1 MRDAVHRRYVEA
13 MVPLSTLSLALM
25 PLLSTRGMV
34 LMIAFWIIVLLARSI
49 LDPTPVQQDAW
60 RWTAFLALPF
70 LLMLPDIFRAPSL
83 SIGWSFAERSA
94 SLLLFPV
101 GFLLMGAPT
110 SDRFREAMM
119 DLFTLAALVLA
130 GWSNG
135 HLLVHGFPADTH
147 AGENFSYAYRTAFS
161 ASTGLHP
168 PYGSYFFLGAALFQ
182 LDRLIDMARRPW
194 WRVAAITILFFAAL
208 LLASRMPLIAFA
220 TASAVVLFVRLPR
233 LVALRWAL
241 GVFFSIAILAV
252 VVPGV
257 RERVAEVVASMKGH
271 TVYPPLNSFNI
282 RVPIATCSLELISD
296 HWLLGIGQANV
307 QPALDAC
314 YQRFEQPSLL
324 DGSYGTH
331 NQLFH
336 WWLSFGLIGLV
347 LYVVYFGTLLITAWQ
362 RRDAIQLGFTVLI
375 LLCCITENV
384 LSRQWGVVLFA
395 CFNALFLSGYSN
407 ERKSPVDVKHR

>member
-257 RERVAEVVASMKGH
+257 RERVAEVANMPSTAEAVKVFEGH
-271 TVYPPLNSFNI
+271 
-282 RVPIATCSLELISD
+282 
-296 HWLLGIGQANV
+296 G
-307 QPALDAC
+307 
-314 YQRFEQPSLL
+314 
-324 DGSYGTH
+324 
-331 NQLFH
+331 
-336 WWLSFGLIGLV
+336 V
-347 LYVVYFGTLLITAWQ
+347 LYAPGKASNAGGVATSGLEMSQNAMRLSWQ
-362 RRDAIQLGFTVLI
+362 RNEVDARLHEIMCNIHEACLNYGRNADGKVSYVNGANIAGFVKVADAMLA
-375 LLCCITENV
+375 
-384 LSRQWGVVLFA
+384 QGVI
-395 CFNALFLSGYSN
+395 
-407 ERKSPVDVKHR
+407 